1 MSRMI
6 YDCTDKDL
14 LYKTSNHTALGMDGH
29 IHMQVNKTCSID
41 MNNGTMHF
49 TPSLRTMRARP
60 RRSYSRARYTT
71 PRDAFEA
78 KVQLI
83 TWVVCIFGIIIFYL
97 WVS

>member
-29 IHMQVNKTCSID
+29 IHMQVNKSCSID

-49 TPSLRTMRARP
+49 TPSWRTMTGQ
-60 RRSYSRARYTT
+60 RRSYARRRYRH

-78 KVQLI
+78 KVELI
-83 TWVVCIFGIIIFYL
+83 TYAVLIVGIIIFFI